1 MSAVH
6 VSADHR
12 CVSVKAYHVH
22 VTREVMVEGYPAIFA
37 ATKTAV
43 KAKPGCLLPPRF
55 NLSVVLQK
63 LTMLTFILA
72 T

>member
-12 CVSVKAYHVH
+12 CVSVEAYH

-43 KAKPGCLLPPRF
+43 KAKPGSLLPPRF